1 MKKSFKR
8 IIATIMA
15 ISTAAVSGLSVT
27 ANAANEASD
36 AELTKIAEQAVME
49 NMAAIAKSSEPFYYP
64 PDLACSK
71 CPTGTPTCKSTSVR
85 IALIL

>member
-8 IIATIMA
+8 IIATVMA

-36 AELTKIAEQAVME
+36 ARADK
-49 NMAAIAKSSEPFYYP
+49 N
-64 PDLACSK
+64 C
-71 CPTGTPTCKSTSVR
+71 
-85 IALIL
+85 

>member
-8 IIATIMA
+8 IIATVMA

-36 AELTKIAEQAVME
+36 AELTKMTEQAVME
-49 NMAAIAKSSEPFYYP
+49 NMAVFWQSSDPLFF
-64 PDLACSK
+64 
-71 CPTGTPTCKSTSVR
+71 TG
-85 IALIL
+85 